1 MLSIRTGGDVVIG
14 KSAEAIILFV
24 SMMMLSA
31 CVTTNTQPHATSTTL
46 TTDLNYKMSKRT
58 PMSVFSVEDSVV
70 CLVDFQWADVTKS
83 SGEHSVEW
91 RWYKDGNLVSET
103 KKKQLD
109 FNRSPYTTWTR
120 RSATSLGV
128 GHFTVTTFVDGAI
141 MSTSEFEIK

>member
-1 MLSIRTGGDVVIG
+1 MIG
-14 KSAEAIILFV
+14 KSAKAIIFFV
-24 SMMMLSA
+24 SMMASA

-46 TTDLNYKMSKRT
+46 TTDLNYKFSKRI
-58 PMSVFSVEDSVV
+58 PMSVFSLEDSVV
-70 CLVDFQWADVTKS
+70 CLVDFQWADVTKP

-109 FNRSPYTTWTR
+109 FKRSPYTTWTR

>member
-1 MLSIRTGGDVVIG
+1 MIG
-14 KSAEAIILFV
+14 KSAKAIILFV
-24 SMMMLSA
+24 SMMVSA
-31 CVTTNTQPHATSTTL
+31 CVTTNTQPHASSTTL

-58 PMSVFSVEDSVV
+58 PMSVFALEDSGV
-70 CLVDFQWADVTKS
+70 CLVDFQWADVTKP

-91 RWYKDGNLVSET
+91 GWYKDGSLVSET

-109 FNRSPYTTWTR
+109 LNRSPYTTWTR